1 MNKNTIC
8 TCTRLIQSLRYTK
21 NDEWQMS
28 RYQEKPSR
36 INVRHT
42 NIEWVVKWNGE
53 CLIYRRD
60 PIAMFIII
68 KTKTSL
74 HWLQTSFTYLP
85 KDDCVIFFQVSRCKT
100 FVVFEVLINF
110 RNDFLYRGAEPK
122 SLYQAL
128 LVPGRILEGQSGMTY
143 SWSGAHRLRV
153 PPLVTLDR
161 LWDLWGW
168 LQA

>member
-8 TCTRLIQSLRYTK
+8 ICTRLIQSLRYIK

-42 NIEWVVKWNGE
+42 KYWMGGEMKWRMLDLSERPDCNVYYYQNKNITALVTNLLHLFAKGWFCNLLSGLKMQN
-53 CLIYRRD
+53 IRRLRSVD
-60 PIAMFIII
+60 
-68 KTKTSL
+68 K
-74 HWLQTSFTYLP
+74 LQKRLP
-85 KDDCVIFFQVSRCKT
+85 LSRC
-100 FVVFEVLINF
+100 
-110 RNDFLYRGAEPK
+110 RAEESVPSAFGTRAK
-122 SLYQAL
+122 GSL
-128 LVPGRILEGQSGMTY
+128 GMTY